1 MLKSALLAATSLLI
15 GVDTAA
21 YAGTITVATVNNP
34 DMVVMEQLVP
44 VFEKAHP
51 DIHVKF
57 VTLPDQVLRQTVTQD
72 IAVHGGRY
80 DVATISPYEVQSGWA
95 KNKWLAPMT
104 PMFAAMTP
112 QARDGYDL
120 NDVIPTIRNALT
132 VDGQLY
138 ALPFYGESSFT
149 MYRTDLLK
157 AKGLSMPAEPA
168 WDDIRRIACAV
179 KDPAHGIYGIAMKGV
194 PEYGQLAPFIT
205 LMHSFGA
212 EWFNEKWQPQ
222 ITSPAF
228 HRAFHFYV
236 TLLHDCGEPGATSV
250 GFNEALTLMAQGRA
264 AIWVD
269 ATVAAGMLEDPK
281 TSKVAGRIGFAQA
294 PTEES
299 KNGAAWLYT
308 WALGILSSSKHQQ
321 DSFTFATWATSR
333 AYIDLV
339 AQKVGTLRI
348 PSGTRISTYHRPDY
362 LAEAG
367 FAPEVLKAIETADM
381 NHPAKNPV
389 PYTGTAQVNMPE
401 YGAWAA
407 TFGKDFS
414 AVIAGQMTE
423 DQALTDSQA
432 VAEKVMREAGYLK

>member
-1 MLKSALLAATSLLI
+1 MQKSVLFAAGLLAVA
-15 GVDTAA
+15 GPAA
-21 YAGTITVATVNNP
+21 AGSITVATVNNP
-34 DMVVMEQLVP
+34 DMVVMQRLLPE
-44 VFEKAHP
+44 FERAHP

-95 KNKWLAPMT
+95 KNAWLT
-104 PMFAAMTP
+104 PLTPLFAAMP
-112 QARDGYDL
+112 AAARASYDL
-120 NDVIPTIRNALT
+120 DDIIPTIRNALT

-149 MYRTDLLK
+149 MYRTDLLA
-157 AKGLSMPAEPA
+157 AKGLTMPAAPT

-179 KDPAHGIYGIAMKGV
+179 NDPSHGVYGIAMKGV

-212 EWFNEKWQPQ
+212 EWFDAKWQPQ

-228 HRAFHFYV
+228 RRAFHFYV

-269 ATVAAGMLEDPK
+269 ATVAAGLLEDAK
-281 TSKVAGRIGFAQA
+281 TSKVAGKIGFAAA
-294 PTEES
+294 PTEGS
-299 KNGAAWLYT
+299 KNGSAWLYT
-308 WALGILSSSKHQQ
+308 WALGILSSSKNQA
-321 DSFTFATWATSR
+321 DSFTFATWATSK

-339 AQKVGTLRI
+339 AQKAGVLRI
-348 PSGTRISTYHRPDY
+348 PSGTRVSTYQRPDY
-362 LAEAG
+362 LAQAR
-367 FAPEVLKAIETADM
+367 FAPTVLASIEAADM

-432 VAEKVMREAGYLK
+432 AAEKVMHEAGYLK